1 MIIGFLEEA
10 IDGSLQ
16 IANRTKGA
24 MLEALLAQLGAF
36 SQAAEVG

>member
-1 MIIGFLEEA
+1 LVYRFPRGRV
-10 IDGSLQ
+10 DGRLQ